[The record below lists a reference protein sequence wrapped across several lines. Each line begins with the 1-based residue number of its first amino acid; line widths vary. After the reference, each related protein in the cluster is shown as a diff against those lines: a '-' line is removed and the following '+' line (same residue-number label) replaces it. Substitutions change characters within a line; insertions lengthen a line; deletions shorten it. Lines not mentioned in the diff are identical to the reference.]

1 MHRFSWM
8 HRLAGTLLITVAS
21 LGFSFQASAQSAT
34 AVGNTITLG
43 FSGPLTGP
51 LGELGKEYVSG
62 ANLYFDEINRNG
74 GVHGRTI
81 KLITLDDGY
90 KPDQTEI
97 NVKELIEK
105 QKVFALYGVLGT
117 PQNMR
122 AIPLANAAK
131 IPLFAPYTG
140 ADALREPLSPYVFH
154 IRASYAREIEAMIE
168 HLISL
173 GVTSIGVVHL
183 PNAFG
188 QAGVTAAESAL
199 AKRGRPP
206 LTLITPL
213 ATSGENAA
221 QVAQLVA
228 KANPAALIM
237 AVAGDSTA
245 ALVHALSANETKPM
259 IFGLSVLGSR
269 QLVDTVGAE
278 AHGVVQSQV
287 VPSPFKITHPVIREY
302 RKLAKAKGVTLSY
315 TNLESFITAKI
326 FTEALNRAG
335 KDLTRGSLMSALETL
350 DNWDVGGLTVT
361 YSPTDHVALDF
372 VDLSIIS
379 HGRFSH

>member
-1 MHRFSWM
+1 MRRFSKVI
-8 HRLAGTLLITVAS
+8 RLACALLATAAS
-21 LGFSFQASAQSAT
+21 LGLSYQAAAQSGT
-34 AVGNTITLG
+34 VVGNTITLG
-43 FSGPLTGP
+43 FSGPFTGP

-74 GVHGRTI
+74 GVHGRRI
-81 KLITLDDGY
+81 ELLALDDGY

-97 NVKELIEK
+97 NVKELIENR
-105 QKVFALYGVLGT
+105 KVFALYGVLGT

-122 AIPLANAAK
+122 AIPLANAAR

-140 ADALREPLSPYVFH
+140 ADALRDPLSPYVFH

-199 AKRGRPP
+199 AKHGRPP
-206 LTLITPL
+206 LTLVTPL

-221 QVAQLVA
+221 QVAQIVA
-228 KANPAALIM
+228 KANPAALII
-237 AVAGDSTA
+237 AVAGDNTA
-245 ALVHALSANETKPM
+245 KLIHALSANETKPM

-269 QLVDTVGAE
+269 QLVDAVGAE

-287 VPSPFKITHPVIREY
+287 VPSPFKIDRPVVREY
-302 RKLAKAKGVTLSY
+302 RKLAKDKGVTLSY
-315 TNLESFITAKI
+315 TNLESYITAKI
-326 FTEALNRAG
+326 FTEALKRAG
-335 KDLTRGSLMSALETL
+335 KDLTRERLMAALETL
-350 DNWDVGGLTVT
+350 NDWDVGGLTVT

>member
-1 MHRFSWM
+1 MCRFSRVC
-8 HRLAGTLLITVAS
+8 RLACALLATVAS
-21 LGFSFQASAQSAT
+21 LGFSFQVAAQSGAV
-34 AVGNTITLG
+34 VGNTIKVG

-51 LGELGKEYVSG
+51 LGELGMEYVSG
-62 ANLYFDEINRNG
+62 ANLLFDEVNRNG
-74 GVHGRTI
+74 GIHGR
-81 KLITLDDGY
+81 LIRLIVVDDGY
-90 KPDQTEI
+90 KPDQTEA
-97 NVKELIEK
+97 NVKELIE
-105 QKVFALYGVLGT
+105 QEKVFALYGVLGT

-122 AIPLANAAK
+122 AIPLANAAR

-140 ADALREPLSPYVFH
+140 ADALRETHSPYVFH
-154 IRASYAREIEAMIE
+154 VRASYAREIEAMIE

-188 QAGVTAAESAL
+188 KAGVAAAESAL
-199 AKRGRPP
+199 AKHGRPP
-206 LTLITPL
+206 LNLIAPL
-213 ATSGENAA
+213 ETSGENAA
-221 QVAQLVA
+221 QVARQVA
-228 KANPAALIM
+228 KANPSALIM

-259 IFGLSVLGSR
+259 LLGLSVFGSR
-269 QLVDTVGAE
+269 QLVDEIGPE

-287 VPSPFKITHPVIREY
+287 VPSPFRIDHPVVREY
-302 RKLAKAKGVTLSY
+302 RRLAKAKGIGYSY
-315 TNLESFITAKI
+315 TTLESYITAKI
-326 FTEALNRAG
+326 FTEALRRAG
-335 KDLTRGSLMSALETL
+335 KDLTRERLMAALETL
-350 DNWDVGGLTVT
+350 NEWDVGGLAVT

>member
-1 MHRFSWM
+1 MRRFSKVI
-8 HRLAGTLLITVAS
+8 RLACALLATAAS
-21 LGFSFQASAQSAT
+21 LGLSYQAAAQSGT
-34 AVGNTITLG
+34 VVGNTITLG
-43 FSGPLTGP
+43 FSGPFTGP

-74 GVHGRTI
+74 GVHGRRI
-81 KLITLDDGY
+81 ELLALDDGY

-97 NVKELIEK
+97 NVKELIENR
-105 QKVFALYGVLGT
+105 KVFALYGVLGT

-122 AIPLANAAK
+122 AIPLANAAR

-140 ADALREPLSPYVFH
+140 ADALRDPLSPYVFH

-199 AKRGRPP
+199 TKHGRPP
-206 LTLITPL
+206 LTLVTPL

-228 KANPAALIM
+228 KANPAALII
-237 AVAGDSTA
+237 AVAGDNTA
-245 ALVHALSANETKPM
+245 KLIHALSANETKPM

-269 QLVDTVGAE
+269 QLVDAVGAE

-287 VPSPFKITHPVIREY
+287 VPSPFKIDRPVVREY
-302 RKLAKAKGVTLSY
+302 RKLAKDKGVTLSY
-315 TNLESFITAKI
+315 TNLESYITAKI
-326 FTEALNRAG
+326 FTEALKRAG
-335 KDLTRGSLMSALETL
+335 KDLTRERLMAALETL
-350 DNWDVGGLTVT
+350 NDWDVGGLTVT

>member
-1 MHRFSWM
+1 MRRFSKVI
-8 HRLAGTLLITVAS
+8 RLACALLATAAS
-21 LGFSFQASAQSAT
+21 LGLSYQAAAQSGT
-34 AVGNTITLG
+34 VVGNTITLG
-43 FSGPLTGP
+43 FSGPFTGP

-74 GVHGRTI
+74 GVHGRRI
-81 KLITLDDGY
+81 ELLALDDGY

-97 NVKELIEK
+97 NVKELIENR
-105 QKVFALYGVLGT
+105 KVFALYGVLGT

-122 AIPLANAAK
+122 AIPLANAAR

-140 ADALREPLSPYVFH
+140 ADALRDPLSPYVFH

-199 AKRGRPP
+199 AKHGRPP
-206 LTLITPL
+206 LTLVTPL

-228 KANPAALIM
+228 KANPAALII
-237 AVAGDSTA
+237 AVAGDNTA
-245 ALVHALSANETKPM
+245 KLIHALSANETKPM

-269 QLVDTVGAE
+269 QLVDAVGAE

-287 VPSPFKITHPVIREY
+287 VPSPFKIDRPVVREY
-302 RKLAKAKGVTLSY
+302 RKLAKDKGVTLSY
-315 TNLESFITAKI
+315 TNLESYITAKI
-326 FTEALNRAG
+326 FTEALKRAG
-335 KDLTRGSLMSALETL
+335 KDLTRERLMAALETL
-350 DNWDVGGLTVT
+350 NDWDVGGLTVT

>member
-1 MHRFSWM
+1 MRRFSKVI
-8 HRLAGTLLITVAS
+8 RLACALLATAAS
-21 LGFSFQASAQSAT
+21 LGLSYQAAAQSGT
-34 AVGNTITLG
+34 VVGNTITLG
-43 FSGPLTGP
+43 FSGPFTGP

-74 GVHGRTI
+74 GVHGRRI
-81 KLITLDDGY
+81 ELLALDDGY

-97 NVKELIEK
+97 NVKELIENR
-105 QKVFALYGVLGT
+105 KVFALYGVLGT

-122 AIPLANAAK
+122 AIPLANAAR

-199 AKRGRPP
+199 AKHGRPP
-206 LTLITPL
+206 LTLVTPL

-221 QVAQLVA
+221 QVAQIVA
-228 KANPAALIM
+228 KANPAALII
-237 AVAGDSTA
+237 AVAGDNTA
-245 ALVHALSANETKPM
+245 KLIHALSANETKPM

-269 QLVDTVGAE
+269 QLVDAVGAE

-287 VPSPFKITHPVIREY
+287 VPSPFKIDRPVVREY
-302 RKLAKAKGVTLSY
+302 RKLAKDKGVTLSY
-315 TNLESFITAKI
+315 TNLESYITAKI
-326 FTEALNRAG
+326 FTEALKRAG
-335 KDLTRGSLMSALETL
+335 KDLTRERLMAALETL
-350 DNWDVGGLTVT
+350 NDWDVGGLTVT